1 MVYESRINENASE
14 SSDLDIFIVSENRKF
29 IAIKILLF
37 NWWNKN
43 RNDIYWCFWR
53 YLFKN
58 RIKTEKLKNKYNNY
72 EQLTNIL
79 NVQVKKKE
87 LSTV

>member
-1 MVYESRINENASE
+1 M
-14 SSDLDIFIVSENRKF
+14 IFIDASG
-29 IAIKILLF
+29 
-37 NWWNKN
+37 
-43 RNDIYWCFWR
+43 DIY
-53 YLFKN
+53 LK
-58 RIKTEKLKNKYNNY
+58 IVLKTEKLKNKYNNY